1 MTRAATIDVIFDAG
15 YYRID
20 DIESTA
26 TSTAIMTL
34 YLWKRLVG

>member
-20 DIESTA
+20 DVE
-26 TSTAIMTL
+26 STAIMTL
-34 YLWKRLVG
+34 NLWKRLVG